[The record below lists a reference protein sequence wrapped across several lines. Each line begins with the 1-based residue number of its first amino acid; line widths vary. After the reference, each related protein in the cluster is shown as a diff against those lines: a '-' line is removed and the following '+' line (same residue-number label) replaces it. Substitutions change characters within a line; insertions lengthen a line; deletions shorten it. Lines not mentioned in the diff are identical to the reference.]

1 MHFVE
6 AIFQPLGKV
15 FSNGSKDGAV
25 GVSFRQEDA
34 MKNMLNGRPL
44 VKPGAAL
51 KALRAERGWS
61 LAELSKRTGMPVSSL
76 SKIEN
81 DKMDITL
88 DKLLRV
94 SVALETDIAGLFTSP
109 SAPYSQA
116 EPSGRRSITRANE
129 GKSVDSQIGKYRYL
143 AYDLLNKLSF
153 PIVIDVTAKSLE
165 EFGEFNR
172 HPGEELVYVL
182 EGELDLYTNLY
193 LPVNLKEG
201 DSMYF
206 DSNMDHAYIAVGD
219 QPCRILSICVAQ
231 QHDLFKYM
239 ESKGKTM
246 AELIGPQAVKPAK
259 LIS

>member
-1 MHFVE
+1 
-6 AIFQPLGKV
+6 
-15 FSNGSKDGAV
+15 
-25 GVSFRQEDA
+25 

-94 SVALETDIAGLFTSP
+94 SVALETDIAGLFTTP
-109 SAPYSQA
+109 SAPYSQTEA
-116 EPSGRRSITRANE
+116 SGRRSITRASE
-129 GKSVDSQIGKYRYL
+129 GKSVDSQIGRYRYL

-153 PIVIDVTAKSLE
+153 PIVIDVTARSLE

-182 EGELDLYTNLY
+182 EGEMDLYTSLY
-193 LPVNLKEG
+193 LPVNLKKG

-206 DSNMDHAYIAVGD
+206 DSTMDHAYIAVGD
-219 QPCRILSICVAQ
+219 QPCRILSVCVAQ
-231 QHDLFKYM
+231 EHDLFKFM
-239 ESKGKTM
+239 ESKGATQAGM
-246 AELIGPQAVKPAK
+246 AGLKPAK
-259 LIS
+259 PAKVVS

>member
-1 MHFVE
+1 
-6 AIFQPLGKV
+6 
-15 FSNGSKDGAV
+15 
-25 GVSFRQEDA
+25 

-51 KALRAERGWS
+51 KSLRAERGWS

-94 SVALETDIAGLFTSP
+94 SVALETDIAGLFTTPSP
-109 SAPYSQA
+109 THSQA

-129 GKSVDSQIGKYRYL
+129 GKSVDSQIGTYRYL

-153 PIVIDVTAKSLE
+153 PIVIDVTAKNLE

-182 EGELDLYTNLY
+182 EGEMDLYTNLY
-193 LPVNLKEG
+193 LPVNLKKG
-201 DSMYF
+201 DSTYF
-206 DSNMDHAYIAVGD
+206 DSTMDHAYIAVGD
-219 QPCRILSICVAQ
+219 QPCRILSVCVAPE
-231 QHDLFKYM
+231 HELFKFM
-239 ESKGKTM
+239 ETKGKNM
-246 AELIGPQAVKPAK
+246 ADLLSPKALKAVKAV
-259 LIS
+259 S

>member
-1 MHFVE
+1 
-6 AIFQPLGKV
+6 
-15 FSNGSKDGAV
+15 
-25 GVSFRQEDA
+25 

-61 LAELSKRTGMPVSSL
+61 LSELSKRTGMPVSSL

-94 SVALETDIAGLFTSP
+94 SVALETDIAGLFTTPSP
-109 SAPYSQA
+109 PYSQS
-116 EPSGRRSITRANE
+116 EPTGRRSITRASE

-182 EGELDLYTNLY
+182 EGELDLYTSLY
-193 LPVNLKEG
+193 LPVNLKKG
-201 DSMYF
+201 DSLYF

-219 QPCRILSICVAQ
+219 RAMPHSLRLRRAA
-231 QHDLFKYM
+231 
-239 ESKGKTM
+239 T
-246 AELIGPQAVKPAK
+246 
-259 LIS
+259 